1 MAMTLFAE
9 KNRVNW
15 MGVRPGVY
23 GAKIAKDGSQLG
35 IGSTTL
41 YTVPADCTL
50 LLFNSWSVSL
60 MTSTAGLDHVM
71 AIFNAVPAVEYL
83 LLHTLNLAA
92 TLTIAIS
99 QARTIPYELPEGYS
113 VRLNVL
119 GGAAI
124 LGGFEG
130 ILVDPLVSV

>member
-23 GAKIAKDGSQLG
+23 GEKIAKDGTQLG
-35 IGSTTL
+35 VGSTIL
-41 YTVPADCTL
+41 YTVPADRTL

-60 MTSTAGLDHVM
+60 MTSTVGLDHVM
-71 AIFNAVPAVEYL
+71 AIFNAVPAVEYRL
-83 LLHTLNLAA
+83 FHSSNLAA
-92 TLTIAIS
+92 TATIAIS

-113 VRLNVL
+113 VQIIVA
-119 GGAAI
+119 GGAAM